1 MKKVNLLAAAV
12 LAAAFAMPAQADY
25 TPNAYFGGFLRT
37 GVQSKSLFADD
48 AEKAHLG
55 RLGYEPGTYG
65 EIVLGTDIAKVD
77 DTVWSVSSR
86 VGYRADK
93 NWDWYTQNDS
103 GSHIAFREYFLNVK
117 GFFDFDKDANIW
129 TGKRFYRDDTYVN
142 DWRYYDLSG
151 LGAGVEN
158 ISLGEGK
165 LSLAWLRRDESRDYL
180 WDSTVDASY
189 VATDTDGKRL
199 DKDGKVKSFG
209 TVNFLDVKYAF
220 PVWDG
225 GNLQLRHTSMIPHRN
240 SDSYFEYAHAEHD
253 YKGAQRYS
261 VAFNQGFSLGW
272 NKTEIIY
279 DHGSNVNWGAFGN
292 GGWIDPS
299 GCSNKAYR
307 WSLFNFGVVNFTERF
322 GLAHNLYMTYSSGYD
337 NTINSTNATDKKSDK
352 AFQLTLRP
360 FYQLTKMTKLELEG
374 AFYTHTTKSYFKN
387 DANDAWAGTKN
398 SNAQGQKLSLAYVI
412 SPDAS
417 NFWSKPEI
425 QFFVT
430 YLHGN
435 ENGLEFSEYGSSAY
449 QVHVDSEK
457 GPVIHEGTKTTN
469 TVIFGVHG
477 EAWW

>member
-1 MKKVNLLAAAV
+1 ML
-12 LAAAFAMPAQADY
+12 
-25 TPNAYFGGFLRT
+25 
-37 GVQSKSLFADD
+37 
-48 AEKAHLG
+48 
-55 RLGYEPGTYG
+55 
-65 EIVLGTDIAKVD
+65 
-77 DTVWSVSSR
+77 
-86 VGYRADK
+86 
-93 NWDWYTQNDS
+93 
-103 GSHIAFREYFLNVK
+103 
-117 GFFDFDKDANIW
+117 
-129 TGKRFYRDDTYVN
+129 
-142 DWRYYDLSG
+142 
-151 LGAGVEN
+151 
-158 ISLGEGK
+158 
-165 LSLAWLRRDESRDYL
+165 
-180 WDSTVDASY
+180 
-189 VATDTDGKRL
+189 
-199 DKDGKVKSFG
+199 
-209 TVNFLDVKYAF
+209 
-220 PVWDG
+220 
-225 GNLQLRHTSMIPHRN
+225 PHRN

-292 GGWIDPS
+292 GGWIDAS

-337 NTINSTNATDKKSDK
+337 NTFYSTNATDKKSDK

-374 AFYTHTTKSYFKN
+374 AFYTHTTESYFKN
-387 DANDAWAGTKN
+387 DAKDAWAGTKN

-449 QVHVDSEK
+449 QVHVDSEN